1 MGLTALATRY
11 KVMLRSAGVVKSQC
25 MAVQEH
31 LHGAQGRE
39 KDIVI
44 FSAVRS
50 TRSKGGRSR
59 IGFVADERRLNVGL
73 TRARA
78 SLLVVGNF
86 QALQSDANWRALV
99 QHAKATGYT
108 SWRR

>member
-1 MGLTALATRY
+1 M
-11 KVMLRSAGVVKSQC
+11 
-25 MAVQEH
+25 
-31 LHGAQGRE
+31 QGRE

-50 TRSKGGRSR
+50 IRGKGGRSR

-86 QALQSDANWRALV
+86 HALQSDANWRALV
-99 QHAKATGYT
+99 QHAKTTGCAD
-108 SWRR
+108 

>member
-1 MGLTALATRY
+1 M
-11 KVMLRSAGVVKSQC
+11 
-25 MAVQEH
+25 
-31 LHGAQGRE
+31 
-39 KDIVI
+39 I

-50 TRSKGGRSR
+50 TKGRGRHAR

-86 QALQSDANWRALV
+86 RALRSDPNWQALV
-99 QHAKATGYT
+99 QHARGTGCGLPQRPT
-108 SWRR
+108 QLPGLF